1 MIINKELNHSN
12 HSPKLSLF
20 PLWSDW
26 FFIED
31 ASKYFPKTSSAS
43 AHNPEVNLDMSS
55 PSKNL
60 IYRLFYIFFEFMN
73 YLLFSNNFYKNM
85 VSYWW

>member
-1 MIINKELNHSN
+1 V
-12 HSPKLSLF
+12 
-20 PLWSDW
+20 DG
-26 FFIED
+26 
-31 ASKYFPKTSSAS
+31 SKYFPNTSSAS

-60 IYRLFYIFFEFMN
+60 IYRLFYLFFEFMS

-85 VSYWW
+85 VSY